1 MYPVRIE
8 GERIVLREFEERDLD
23 ASMAVVGDPDVTV
36 SLSFD
41 TRTREEQAE
50 RLAAD
55 IARAKTEPRPDYYL
69 AIAARQTDELIGFIR
84 IGLGGHRSGELGYA
98 LRKDRWRQGYT
109 YEAAQLMLAFGFGE
123 LGLHRIQAACGP
135 NNHASQDLLS
145 RLGFEY
151 EGRMRDHVFTNGAW
165 RDSLLYALLEGEVNL
180 RSPSPGAEGERTG

>member
-41 TRTREEQAE
+41 TRAREEQAE

-55 IARAKTEPRPDYYL
+55 LRRALVEPRPDYYL
-69 AIAARQTDELIGFIR
+69 AIADRRTDELIGFIR
-84 IGLGGHRSGELGYA
+84 VGLGGHRSGELGYA
-98 LRKDRWRQGYT
+98 LRKDRWRQGLT
-109 YEAAQLMLAFGFGE
+109 YEAAQLMLTFGFE
-123 LGLHRIQAACGP
+123 ALALHRIQAACGP
-135 NNHASQDLLS
+135 DNFASQAMLQ

-151 EGRMRDHVFTNGAW
+151 EGRMRHHVFTNSAW
-165 RDSLLYALLEGEVNL
+165 RDSLLYAKIINN
-180 RSPSPGAEGERTG
+180 

>member
-23 ASMAVVGDPDVTV
+23 ASMAVVGDPDVTI

-50 RLAAD
+50 RLTAD
-55 IARAKTEPRPDYYL
+55 IARGQSEPRPDYYL
-69 AIAARQTDELIGFIR
+69 AIADRQTDELIGFIR

-98 LRKDRWRQGYT
+98 LRRSHWRQGYT
-109 YEAAQLMLAFGFGE
+109 HEAAQLMLAHGFGE

-135 NNHASQDLLS
+135 DNLASQAILR
-145 RLGFEY
+145 RLNFEY

-165 RDSLLYALLEGEVNL
+165 RDSLLYSVLADETPY
-180 RSPSPGAEGERTG
+180 PSRAST

>member
-1 MYPVRIE
+1 VYPVRIE

-23 ASMAVVGDPDVTV
+23 TSMAVVGDPDVTI

-41 TRTREEQAE
+41 TRTREQQAE

-69 AIAARQTDELIGFIR
+69 AITDRQTDELIGFIR

-98 LRKDRWRQGYT
+98 LRKDRWRRGYAR
-109 YEAAQLMLAFGFGE
+109 EASQLMIAFGFE
-123 LGLHRIQAACGP
+123 KLGLHRIQAACGP
-135 NNHASQDLLS
+135 DNLASQAMLE

-151 EGRMRDHVFTNGAW
+151 EGRMRDHVFTNGGW
-165 RDSLLYALLEGEVNL
+165 RDSLLYSVVGFETA
-180 RSPSPGAEGERTG
+180 

>member
-1 MYPVRIE
+1 MYPVRIG
-8 GERIVLREFEERDLD
+8 GERIALREFEERDLD

-36 SLSFD
+36 FLSFD

-69 AIAARQTDELIGFIR
+69 AIADRQTDELIGFIR

-109 YEAAQLMLAFGFGE
+109 YEAAQLILAFAFEE
-123 LGLHRIQAACGP
+123 LGIHRIQAACGP
-135 NNHASQDLLS
+135 DNLASQAMLR
-145 RLGFEY
+145 RLGFDY
-151 EGRMRDHVFTNGAW
+151 EGRLRDHVFTNGGW
-165 RDSLLYALLEGEVNL
+165 RDSLLYSAVSTEA
-180 RSPSPGAEGERTG
+180 RSPTKPR

>member
-1 MYPVRIE
+1 MYPIRIE

-23 ASMAVVGDPDVTV
+23 GSMVVVGDPDVTLF
-36 SLSFD
+36 LSFD
-41 TRTREEQAE
+41 TRTREEQDK

-55 IARAKTEPRPDYYL
+55 IARAQTEPRPDFYL
-69 AIAARQTDELIGFIR
+69 AIADRKTDELIGFIR

-109 YEAAQLMLAFGFGE
+109 YEAAQLMLAFGFE
-123 LGLHRIQAACGP
+123 QVGLHRIQAACGP
-135 NNHASQDLLS
+135 DNIASQVLLQ

-165 RDSLLYALLEGEVNL
+165 RDSLLYSDIG
-180 RSPSPGAEGERTG
+180 TD